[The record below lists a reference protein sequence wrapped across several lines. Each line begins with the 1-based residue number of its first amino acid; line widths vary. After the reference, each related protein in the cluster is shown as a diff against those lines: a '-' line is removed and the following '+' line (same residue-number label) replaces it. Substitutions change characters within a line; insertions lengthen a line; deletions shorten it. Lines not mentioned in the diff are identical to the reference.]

1 MTFLLYLILGA
12 LAGTMAGLFGIGGG
26 LIIVPVLIYSFEVQ
40 GLSQDILTH
49 LAVGTSLATI
59 VITSISSVKTHHSKG
74 AVRWKI
80 FAVLTLGIMAGAWV
94 GVYTAIQLP
103 GSTLQQLI
111 GIFVVLVA
119 IKMWFGFKASENEK
133 VPGKPALIIAG
144 SIIGWVSSIFGIG
157 GGTLSVPFLRKAS
170 LNMPQAVGTSAACGL
185 PIAITGAS
193 ANMLMGQSNE
203 LLPTLSTGYVYWPA
217 FLGIVLTSVLFARF
231 GAQLAHKI
239 SADILQQ
246 LFAILLLVVGC
257 EFLISF

>member
-26 LIIVPVLIYSFEVQ
+26 LIIVPVLIYSFEAQ
-40 GLSQDILTH
+40 GLPQEILTH

-74 AVRWKI
+74 AVHWGV
-80 FAVLTLGIMAGAWV
+80 FAILAIGIMAGSWV
-94 GVYTAIQLP
+94 GVYTAIKLP
-103 GSTLQQLI
+103 GTTLQKLI
-111 GIFVVLVA
+111 GIFAVLVA
-119 IKMWFGFKASENEK
+119 IKMWFGFKATESGRI
-133 VPGKPALIIAG
+133 PGKPALVVAG

-170 LNMPQAVGTSAACGL
+170 LNMAQAVGTSAACGL

-193 ANMLMGQSNE
+193 ANMMMGQTNH
-203 LLPTLSTGYVYWPA
+203 LLPALSTGYVYWPA

-231 GAQLAHKI
+231 GALMAHKL
-239 SADILQQ
+239 SADKLQKSFS
-246 LFAILLLVVGC
+246 LLLLVVGC
-257 EFLISF
+257 EFLLSF